1 MSFWELFG
9 AFVLLKLL
17 NLKTTLRHWLHI
29 FKMRVATSKLLSCP
43 TNGLEPIFSRFF
55 FFFLTWAIFN
65 AFIEC
70 ATALL
75 LLFMFWLFGGGACG
89 ILGPQPGIKPAPPVL
104 GR

>member
-1 MSFWELFG
+1 MTHQWVTAS
-9 AFVLLKLL
+9 
-17 NLKTTLRHWLHI
+17 
-29 FKMRVATSKLLSCP
+29 
-43 TNGLEPIFSRFF
+43 

-70 ATALL
+70 VTVLL

-89 ILGPQPGIKPAPPVL
+89 ILGSPARDQTRTPCV